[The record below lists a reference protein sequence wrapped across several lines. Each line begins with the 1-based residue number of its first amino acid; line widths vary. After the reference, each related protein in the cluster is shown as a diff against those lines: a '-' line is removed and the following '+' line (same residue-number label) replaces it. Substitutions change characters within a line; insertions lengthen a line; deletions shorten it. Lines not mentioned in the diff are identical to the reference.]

1 MIRPRAVAAVL
12 LACLTGTSA
21 HALRA
26 QDPHAIAIQD
36 GTDYRV
42 YDRDGHA
49 SSLSSIMD
57 AAASADVLLVGEEH
71 DDFVG
76 HRVELELLTRALDRY
91 VPLDASP
98 TRSVVL
104 SLEMFEQ
111 DVQYVVDEYLQ
122 GLITEEHFVESAR
135 AWNDYSVY
143 YRPLVEAAKARAVPV
158 VAANAPRR
166 YVNRV
171 SNEGPESLWALSA
184 QARSYLPPLP
194 YPGPSA
200 AYRAQFDS
208 AMSEGMDSA
217 QAHAHAVS
225 DNAIYAQAL
234 WDASMGYAIAGAL
247 MQNTGALVIHVVGS
261 FHVAR
266 GTGIPERIADYRPGT
281 RVRSVVMSTT
291 DDIDAWGDSED
302 RGLADF
308 VILTRTMESPHRS
321 GRR

>member
-1 MIRPRAVAAVL
+1 MCLVCASPR
-12 LACLTGTSA
+12 GMQ
-21 HALRA
+21 A
-26 QDPHAIAIQD
+26 QDPHAIAIEE

-42 YDRDGHA
+42 YDREGNV
-49 SSLSSIMD
+49 SSLSAIM
-57 AAASADVLLVGEEH
+57 AAAQSADVLLVGEEH

-91 VPLDASP
+91 APLEAPP
-98 TRSVVL
+98 TRTVVL

-135 AWNDYSVY
+135 AWDDYSVY
-143 YRPLVEAAKARAVPV
+143 YRPLVEAAKARAVAV

-171 SNEGPESLWALSA
+171 SNDGPESLWALSA

-208 AMSEGMDSA
+208 AMSVGLDST
-217 QAHAHAVS
+217 QAHAHGMS

-247 MQNTGALVIHVVGS
+247 MQNVGALVIHVVGS

-281 RVRSVVMSTT
+281 RVRSVVMSAS
-291 DDIDAWGDSED
+291 DDIERWDDSED

-321 GRR
+321 GPR